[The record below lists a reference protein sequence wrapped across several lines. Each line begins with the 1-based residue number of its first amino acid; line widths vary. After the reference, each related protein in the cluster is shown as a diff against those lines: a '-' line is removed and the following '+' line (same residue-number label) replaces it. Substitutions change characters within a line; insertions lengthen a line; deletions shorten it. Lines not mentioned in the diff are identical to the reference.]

1 MTHEEPDLA
10 QLQEELYITALA
22 GQRLYYPHATIT
34 YDDAVQQDSALVFK
48 ISSVIPY
55 HMLRNNALYKDSKRT
70 MDWLVT
76 EIETRTRD
84 SMDCRLSRRIDN
96 QWPATVFE
104 EWLESTFDQ
113 HWMTSKWYNDTV
125 GITRHSFSS
134 GDPYDDYAL
143 MTSVHV
149 PINTSRAEFDKEY
162 GGAFTM
168 TKLMHY

>member
-113 HWMTSKWYNDTV
+113 HWMTSKWYRSPVSMTNDMNASNGSYT
-125 GITRHSFSS
+125 
-134 GDPYDDYAL
+134 DYAL

-149 PINTSRAEFDKEY
+149 PLNTSRAEFDKEY

>member
-1 MTHEEPDLA
+1 MAREKKDLG
-10 QLQEELYITALA
+10 QLQEELYTTALA
-22 GQRLYYPHATIT
+22 GQRLYYPHATIV
-34 YDDAVQQDSALVFK
+34 YDNAVQQDSALVFK

-55 HMLRNNALYKDSKRT
+55 HMLRNNALYKDSRRT
-70 MDWLVT
+70 MDWLAA
-76 EIETRTRD
+76 EIETRTRE
-84 SMDCRLSRRIDN
+84 SIDCRFSRRLDN

-104 EWLESTFDQ
+104 EWLEDTFDQ
-113 HWMTSKWYNDTV
+113 HWMTANWY
-125 GITRHSFSS
+125 RSS
-134 GDPYDDYAL
+134 GLITDDVSASNGTYTDYAL